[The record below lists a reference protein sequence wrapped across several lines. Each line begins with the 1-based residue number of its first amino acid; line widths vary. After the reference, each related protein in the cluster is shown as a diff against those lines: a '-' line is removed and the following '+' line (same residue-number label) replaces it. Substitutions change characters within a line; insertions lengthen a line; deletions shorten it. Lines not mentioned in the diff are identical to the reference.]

1 MSGFGSKVKEEIG
14 KILPPTIFFFVML
27 HLVALERSLMLKGTG
42 IALLSFGAVTVAALV
57 LGKAVLLADALP
69 IVNRYPDK
77 PLAYNVLWKTV
88 IYVFAAFVVHYLE
101 NLYDFWKEAGGLI
114 AGN

>member
-77 PLAYNVLWKTV
+77 PLAYNVL
-88 IYVFAAFVVHYLE
+88 
-101 NLYDFWKEAGGLI
+101 
-114 AGN
+114 